1 MSALSS
7 ELAARVAKLLPRLA
21 SNHTGEIAATAAAIT
36 RTLKAGGH
44 DLHDL
49 AEYIAEAPRTV
60 VVYRERPAGQGPSD
74 HSSRSWRDASSHAH
88 ATAAHHERVAR
99 CLEAGGARLTDWE
112 AAFLLSLA
120 QQLDRKR
127 GLSAKQACILD
138 GLAEKLEV
146 SV

>member
-1 MSALSS
+1 MTALSS

-21 SNHTGEIAATAAAIT
+21 SDHTGEIAATAAAIT

-49 AEYIAEAPRTV
+49 AEHIAEAPRTV
-60 VVYRERPAGQGPSD
+60 VVYRERPAGKKPRD
-74 HSSRSWRDASSHAH
+74 TASRSWRDASSHAH
-88 ATAAHHERVAR
+88 VTGAHHERVTQ
-99 CLEAGGARLTDWE
+99 CLKAGGDRLTEWE

-120 QQLDRKR
+120 QQLDRR
-127 GLSAKQACILD
+127 RRLSAKQACILD

-146 SV
+146 SA